1 MRRRQG
7 NLRRMRRTS
16 KDERRWG
23 LYSGGDDG
31 GEDVEHGARE
41 GGQSVSDPQGQA
53 RPRTQTLGD
62 YAGGDLDAPRR
73 VIRIPETEG
82 RTQHASILEIINMQN
97 ENLKVQQASATALL
111 ASTESLRQIQVQ
123 NTETLKALMESLTN
137 AMANISTS
145 LTLGLGGVG
154 QNLTEMNKNIVTG
167 FQAMSSSI
175 EALSDNIKSM

>member
-1 MRRRQG
+1 M
-7 NLRRMRRTS
+7 L
-16 KDERRWG
+16 E
-23 LYSGGDDG
+23 
-31 GEDVEHGARE
+31 A
-41 GGQSVSDPQGQA
+41 
-53 RPRTQTLGD
+53 TLTHQEE
-62 YAGGDLDAPRR
+62 LS
-73 VIRIPETEG
+73 EFQKTEG